1 MRSRTPGVVPGE
13 GVEPSRAEA
22 HGFLRPAR
30 LPIPPSRPG
39 RSRVAARGTRARH
52 TLRAGLV
59 ALLAFGLAACTEDGR
74 PPSDSSVPT
83 VAFLFDGSS
92 PDAELVTAP
101 ALAGLELAAHRTG
114 AIEIEPVNLGLD
126 PGDVTAS
133 LQDLV
138 EDRGVV
144 AAGVAPWTAAP
155 SGAIDLLA
163 SHGLPVVTLSWAW
176 GPPAAADGAWLS
188 LVPDQGREAVLL
200 LSAADVAPREAPLC
214 VAGDDDPTSRALL
227 EAVEQLGRAA
237 GEPEVVSAG
246 SSSETGELGAQTV
259 AARIGAGD
267 CPVLAW
273 TGGAPA
279 VEAVLA
285 QIRGAPPL
293 VVGTSR
299 MKTDDGL
306 ALATPT
312 TDVLTVCAC
321 VDVTLTLEP
330 VLERFVHDLQAESG
344 SPPGTF
350 AVEAYDAG
358 RLLAM
363 ILNDAAGDDLR
374 ADLAAVL
381 DDPGDLEG
389 LAGGYR
395 FEPDGSRAPDTNPVG
410 VWRAAGSRWLP
421 VERSTVA
428 SA

>member
-1 MRSRTPGVVPGE
+1 M
-13 GVEPSRAEA
+13 
-22 HGFLRPAR
+22 
-30 LPIPPSRPG
+30 
-39 RSRVAARGTRARH
+39 
-52 TLRAGLV
+52 
-59 ALLAFGLAACTEDGR
+59 ALLAFSVAACTENDR

-144 AAGVAPWTAAP
+144 ATVVAPWTAPP

-163 SHGLPVVTLSWAW
+163 AHGLPVVTFSWAW
-176 GPPAAADGAWLS
+176 GPPTAADGPWLS
-188 LVPDQGREAVLL
+188 LVADRGREAVLL
-200 LSAADVAPREAPLC
+200 LTAADVAPRGAPLC

-227 EAVEQLGRAA
+227 ESVEQLGRAA
-237 GEPEVVSAG
+237 GDPEIVVAG
-246 SSSETGELGAQTV
+246 STQEAGEPGAPAV
-259 AARIGAGD
+259 AARIDAAG

-279 VEAVLA
+279 AAAVLA

-299 MKTDDGL
+299 IKTDDGL
-306 ALATPT
+306 ALATAT

-321 VDVTLTLEP
+321 ADVTLTLDP
-330 VLERFVHDLQAESG
+330 VLQRFVHDLQAESG
-344 SPPGTF
+344 SAPGTF

-358 RLLAM
+358 RLLAT
-363 ILNDAAGDDLR
+363 ILHDAAADDLR
-374 ADLAAVL
+374 ADLAAAL
-381 DDPGDLEG
+381 DHPGDLDG

-395 FEPDGSRAPDTNPVG
+395 FQADGSRAPDTDAVG

-428 SA
+428 PA

>member
-1 MRSRTPGVVPGE
+1 VPGE

-39 RSRVAARGTRARH
+39 RSRVAVH
-52 TLRAGLV
+52 TTLASRNLRSCLV
-59 ALLAFGLAACTEDGR
+59 ALLALSLPACTQDVR

-83 VAFLFDGSS
+83 VAYLFDASS

-114 AIEIEPVNLGLD
+114 AIEIEPVNLRLD

-133 LQDLV
+133 LLDLV
-138 EDRGVV
+138 EDRGIV
-144 AAGVAPWTAAP
+144 AAVIAPWTAPP

-163 SHGLPVVTLSWAW
+163 AHGLPVVTLSWAW
-176 GPPAAADGAWLS
+176 GPPTGGDGLWLS
-188 LVPDQGREAVLL
+188 LVADRAREAVLL
-200 LSAADVAPREAPLC
+200 LSAADVAPQGAPLC

-227 EAVEQLGRAA
+227 ESVEELGRAA
-237 GEPEVVSAG
+237 GDPEILVAG
-246 SSSETGELGAQTV
+246 STSEAGELGGRTV
-259 AARIGAGD
+259 AARIDIAG

-279 VEAVLA
+279 AAEVLSR
-285 QIRGAPPL
+285 IRGAPPL

-306 ALATPT
+306 ALASPG

-321 VDVTLTLEP
+321 ADVTLTLDP

-344 SPPGTF
+344 SPPGAF

-358 RLLAM
+358 RLLAT
-363 ILNDAAGDDLR
+363 ILNDIGGDDLR
-374 ADLAAVL
+374 AGVATAL
-381 DDPGDLEG
+381 DDPGDREG

-395 FEPDGSRAPDTNPVG
+395 FRSDGSRDPDAIAVG

-428 SA
+428 SG

>member
-1 MRSRTPGVVPGE
+1 
-13 GVEPSRAEA
+13 
-22 HGFLRPAR
+22 
-30 LPIPPSRPG
+30 
-39 RSRVAARGTRARH
+39 
-52 TLRAGLV
+52 V
-59 ALLAFGLAACTEDGR
+59 ALLALSVATCTEDGR
-74 PPSDSSVPT
+74 LPSDPSVRT

-114 AIEIEPVNLGLD
+114 AIEIEPVNLGLY
-126 PGDVTAS
+126 PEDVTGS
-133 LQDLV
+133 LQELV

-144 AAGVAPWTAAP
+144 AAVVAPWTAP
-155 SGAIDLLA
+155 PGGAIDLLA
-163 SHGLPVVTLSWAW
+163 AHGLPVATLSWAW

-188 LVPDQGREAVLL
+188 LVPDRGREAVLL
-200 LSAADVAPREAPLC
+200 LTAADVAPRGAPLC
-214 VAGDDDPTSRALL
+214 VAGDDDPTSLALL
-227 EAVEQLGRAA
+227 ESVEQLGRAA
-237 GEPEVVSAG
+237 GDPEVVVAG
-246 SSSETGELGAQTV
+246 STSEAGELGAPAV
-259 AARIGAGD
+259 AARIDSAG

-279 VEAVLA
+279 AEATLA
-285 QIRGAPPL
+285 EIRGAPPL

-299 MKTDDGL
+299 IKTDDGL
-306 ALATPT
+306 ALATST

-321 VDVTLTLEP
+321 ADVTLTLDP
-330 VLERFVHDLQAESG
+330 VLQRFVHDLQAESG

-358 RLLAM
+358 RLLAT
-363 ILNDAAGDDLR
+363 ILSDAAGDDLR

-395 FEPDGSRAPDTNPVG
+395 FEPDGSRTSDTLAIG

-428 SA
+428 PA